1 VKRSLKIFLRII
13 LGLLSLLGVIA
24 VVAFFYMM
32 QAKFGQLPEGERL
45 ARIEKSPNY
54 KDGSFRNLIEKPTIS
69 EGYSFLGEIYT
80 SITTKYP
87 RTEPSVVLPS
97 VKTDLKAIPI
107 DSNVLVWFGHSS
119 SFLQVDGIKILVDP
133 IFSESA
139 SPIPGSVTAYEG
151 TNTYKAEDMPEID
164 YLLISHDHYDHL
176 DHETILALKS
186 KTKHVVCGLGVGA
199 HFELWGYTPQQIIEK
214 DWNEKVEVAKDFTIH
229 TESTHHDGG
238 RGFTRSKALW
248 LSFLIEAPS
257 MKIYYSG
264 DGGYDDRFAR
274 IGKKYGK
281 IDWAIMECGQY
292 NKAWKSVHELPEEV
306 AEATVQLNA
315 KNLLPVHHSKFTL
328 AKHPWDEPL
337 IKISEFSKNKPYRLA
352 TPIIGEVVR
361 LNDGKQLF
369 KEWWKGLN

>member
-1 VKRSLKIFLRII
+1 VKRSLKILSRII
-13 LGLLSLLGVIA
+13 LGLLSLFSVIA

-32 QAKFGQLPEGERL
+32 QAKFGQLPDGERL

-97 VKTDLKAIPI
+97 IKTDLKAIPI

-119 SFLQVDGIKILVDP
+119 FFLQVDGVKILVDP

-176 DHETILALKS
+176 DYETILALKP
-186 KTKHVVCGLGVGA
+186 KVKHVVCGLGVGA
-199 HFELWGYTPQQIIEK
+199 HFELWVI
-214 DWNEKVEVAKDFTIH
+214 
-229 TESTHHDGG
+229 
-238 RGFTRSKALW
+238 
-248 LSFLIEAPS
+248 
-257 MKIYYSG
+257 
-264 DGGYDDRFAR
+264 
-274 IGKKYGK
+274 
-281 IDWAIMECGQY
+281 
-292 NKAWKSVHELPEEV
+292 
-306 AEATVQLNA
+306 
-315 KNLLPVHHSKFTL
+315 HHSKL
-328 AKHPWDEPL
+328 
-337 IKISEFSKNKPYRLA
+337 
-352 TPIIGEVVR
+352 
-361 LNDGKQLF
+361 
-369 KEWWKGLN
+369 